1 MAEARLSFQSH
12 AEGFGFCEV
21 VVYDNT
27 IAAVSEGGAKLHF
40 YDTSDPGTCEF
51 RLELECWAR
60 EGRKV
65 CCEWGGPAA
74 RLCLL
79 FGGVVTVGF

>member
-1 MAEARLSFQSH
+1 LGDLFAPLPNFAEAKLTFQSH

-40 YDTSDPGTCEF
+40 YDTSDPGTF
-51 RLELECWAR
+51 
-60 EGRKV
+60 
-65 CCEWGGPAA
+65 P
-74 RLCLL
+74 
-79 FGGVVTVGF
+79 